1 MRAITL
7 LLVPLFLFA
16 WLFDKHYIF
25 NPDTPPM
32 SMVDTMALVVLG
44 VLAFHLYMVALFI
57 CIWYDVKNDNP
68 NKP

>member
-1 MRAITL
+1 
-7 LLVPLFLFA
+7 
-16 WLFDKHYIF
+16 
-25 NPDTPPM
+25 M